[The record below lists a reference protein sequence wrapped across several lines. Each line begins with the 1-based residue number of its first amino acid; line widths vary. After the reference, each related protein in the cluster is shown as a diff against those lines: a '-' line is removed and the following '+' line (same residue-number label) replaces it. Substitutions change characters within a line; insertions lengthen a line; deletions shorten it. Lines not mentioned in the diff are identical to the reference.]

1 MKLVR
6 VRRKDGSS
14 YLAEVLE
21 NPRTTHDHPHKHWM
35 IVKGKGMIQF
45 EHKHRHVHV
54 KGSLKFHAHKHTSA
68 QMKGMFRSANVSKN
82 ASSERTYP
90 EKTLREGV
98 AGVRSRTACPACKAG
113 RHHTDEERRKYHP
126 EAASS
131 EVMEF

>member
-54 KGSLKFHAHKHTSA
+54 NGSLKFHAHRHTSE
-68 QMKGMFRSANVSKN
+68 QLRGMFRSANVSKN
-82 ASSERTYP
+82 ARP
-90 EKTLREGV
+90 HG
-98 AGVRSRTACPACKAG
+98 G
-113 RHHTDEERRKYHP
+113 RLLSDLELGSIP
-126 EAASS
+126 CGLGGQLCQ
-131 EVMEF
+131 